1 MLHEA
6 KEHLDKA
13 KRIMK
18 IAFGNDRTEATKK
31 LMLVDDFING
41 HQPQFC
47 EIDGA
52 YIEFIVF
59 IKKIYYFFFLS
70 ENDCCI
76 CFESMD
82 ETSETSKLRCSHEYH
97 AECFKEWSKYKKG
110 CPICLGESL

>member
-1 MLHEA
+1 
-6 KEHLDKA
+6 
-13 KRIMK
+13 MK

-59 IKKIYYFFFLS
+59 IKKIYHFFFFQKMTAAYAL
-70 ENDCCI
+70 NP
-76 CFESMD
+76 
-82 ETSETSKLRCSHEYH
+82 
-97 AECFKEWSKYKKG
+97 WKKQMSY
-110 CPICLGESL
+110 PN